1 MNYLNLNIVKKHI
14 LVDQDFKDDDTY
26 ITLLSNTAE
35 QLVEKYLDNKL
46 TEIVNDNDGVLPS
59 PIYHA
64 MLLLVGTWYMTR
76 ESITFGNPQ
85 QIPHG
90 VDALL
95 SCYKNYTTSQI

>member
-1 MNYLNLNIVKKHI
+1 MNYLQLNIVKKHL
-14 LVDQDFKDDDTY
+14 LVDEDFKDDDNY
-26 ITLLSNTAE
+26 IKLLADTAE

-46 TEIVNDNDGVLPS
+46 SVIVNDNDGILPA

-76 ESITFGNPQ
+76 ESISFGSPQ

-95 SCYKNYTTSQI
+95 SCYKNYSASQI